1 MSAWTL
7 GLFKF
12 TCVLWFPRDIEWET
26 FWISTHCP
34 TYSSIDI
41 NISLASQIKF
51 GSTFVWKVFVCVSA
65 NLKLPSTRLW
75 FNNCVAL
82 CAWVRVCFVMNAT
95 GDWQL
100 FKYYLLKPARSLFC
114 FVITLS
120 IAHIERKQTN
130 QKRQQCKCFT
140 FWETMPSRLLFTTR
154 VNMDN
159 C

>member
-1 MSAWTL
+1 MRNGCAVMCWAL
-7 GLFKF
+7 RFKWNRIEWVRKHWVYSSSRVSF
-12 TCVLWFPRDIEWET
+12 DSPRDIEWET

-82 CAWVRVCFVMNAT
+82 CARVRVCLCAFVMNAT

-120 IAHIERKQTN
+120 IAHIEWKQTN
-130 QKRQQCKCFT
+130 Q
-140 FWETMPSRLLFTTR
+140 
-154 VNMDN
+154 
-159 C
+159 

>member
-1 MSAWTL
+1 MRNGCAVMCWAL
-7 GLFKF
+7 RFK
-12 TCVLWFPRDIEWET
+12 WNRIEWVRK
-26 FWISTHCP
+26 HCV
-34 TYSSIDI
+34 YSSSHVSFDSPETSSERHFGFPHIVLLI
-41 NISLASQIKF
+41 HQLILISLASQIKF

-82 CAWVRVCFVMNAT
+82 CARVRVCLCAFVMNAT

-120 IAHIERKQTN
+120 IAHIEWKQTN
-130 QKRQQCKCFT
+130 Q
-140 FWETMPSRLLFTTR
+140 
-154 VNMDN
+154 
-159 C
+159 